1 MDQSLVVIKLHVNDE
16 IRRFSAPRNASF
28 AQLIHLI
35 RTVMGF
41 APDCKLGLK
50 YSDAEGDIC
59 TVASDPELAEA
70 LRNFPTVL
78 NMTLA
83 PPPLASERNI
93 PKNSL
98 VPASEFSSR
107 KNQLEQSFASKVS
120 APAKAAPFKP
130 APFKPISEAKIPQK
144 PVLGS
149 SLPPKKPNRALEL
162 ESQGLA
168 LMNTDLQAA
177 HNIFHHQLRIS
188 DPSNTQS
195 ALFNIACCNSAL
207 GKTDSALSFLCRAI
221 DAGFNDWI
229 RLAKEPYLNNLRSMD
244 SFNALAQF
252 LCKEQVL
259 VAEFGA
265 DHTGQLIN
273 SELHITSHRSNL
285 FTRACKAS
293 HDGKPADAIRLIE
306 LALLSGFFN
315 YKELMSHPD
324 FAVFANEEHFKK
336 LVNRAATNFNAKFP
350 QSKVELPFPEFA
362 SSPVELKEDN
372 HEIFHVKEDV
382 EPREVDVDVAMNMQV
397 LQEMALSEPKGDKK

>member
-1 MDQSLVVIKLHVNDE
+1 MDQSLVIIKLHVNDE

-59 TVASDPELAEA
+59 TIGSDPELTEA

-78 NMTLA
+78 NMTMS

-93 PKNSL
+93 PQNSL

-107 KNQLEQSFASKVS
+107 KKLLEQSFASKAS

-130 APFKPISEAKIPQK
+130 ISEARIPQK

-149 SLPPKKPNRALEL
+149 TLPPKKPSRALEL

-168 LMNTDLQAA
+168 LMNSDLQAA

-188 DPSNTQS
+188 DPSNTKS

-207 GKTDSALSFLCRAI
+207 GKTDSALSFLCRSI

-229 RLAKEPYLNNLRSMD
+229 RLAKEPFLNNLRSMD

-273 SELHITSHRSNL
+273 SELHMTSYRSNL

-293 HDGKPADAIRLIE
+293 HDGKRSDAIRLIE

-324 FAVFANEEHFKK
+324 LAVFANEEHFKK
-336 LVNRAATNFNAKFP
+336 LVNQAATNFNAKFP
-350 QSKVELPFPEFA
+350 QSKVDVPFPEFK
-362 SSPVELKEDN
+362 SSPVELKADN

-382 EPREVDVDVAMNMQV
+382 EPREVDVDVAKNMQV
-397 LQEMALSEPKGDKK
+397 LQEMADVLLTSL